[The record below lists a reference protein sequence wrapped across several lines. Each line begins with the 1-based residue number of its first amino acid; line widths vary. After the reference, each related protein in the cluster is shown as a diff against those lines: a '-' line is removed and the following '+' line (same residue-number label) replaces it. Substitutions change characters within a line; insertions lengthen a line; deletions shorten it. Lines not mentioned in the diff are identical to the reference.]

1 MKYVVYIS
9 VKEKTL
15 VYILIK
21 ENINYRGDS
30 TIKEEVRRR
39 KMRKFASKQRTIK
52 QTDGSKTETTLSS
65 VDTRG
70 SWPIYILNAKMFILT
85 FLLSRYKFEISL
97 QKYHCILKRFCLI
110 KCHNMCLIFY
120 R

>member
-39 KMRKFASKQRTIK
+39 KMRKFASKQTK
-52 QTDGSKTETTLSS
+52 NNQAS
-65 VDTRG
+65 
-70 SWPIYILNAKMFILT
+70 
-85 FLLSRYKFEISL
+85 
-97 QKYHCILKRFCLI
+97 KRF
-110 KCHNMCLIFY
+110 KH
-120 R
+120 

>member
-39 KMRKFASKQRTIK
+39 QMRKFADRQTKNNQR
-52 QTDGSKTETTLSS
+52 
-65 VDTRG
+65 
-70 SWPIYILNAKMFILT
+70 N
-85 FLLSRYKFEISL
+85 
-97 QKYHCILKRFCLI
+97 KRF
-110 KCHNMCLIFY
+110 KD
-120 R
+120 

>member
-39 KMRKFASKQRTIK
+39 KMRKFASKEQ
-52 QTDGSKTETTLSS
+52 SKNKEQF
-65 VDTRG
+65 
-70 SWPIYILNAKMFILT
+70 K
-85 FLLSRYKFEISL
+85 
-97 QKYHCILKRFCLI
+97 H
-110 KCHNMCLIFY
+110 
-120 R
+120 